1 MQKKYIIKLTAHL
14 QAAACGVTLSLPAA
28 FRREPQL
35 LTAVRAVE
43 HGIFPQMAKAK
54 RGGGFVFAAARAGER
69 ERANGIHEY
78 DNPER
83 HNRRQSAPECGSLRR
98 LRKDQDED
106 RRKAQD
112 EDRPQDA
119 DPLVI
124 QHAYL
129 PRVIFLI
136 CVI

>member
-1 MQKKYIIKLTAHL
+1 MQKKYIKFTAHL

-28 FRREPQL
+28 FRRKPKL
-35 LTAVRAVE
+35 RAAVRAVE
-43 HGIFPQMAKAK
+43 HGILPQTAERK

-78 DNPER
+78 DDPER
-83 HNRRQSAPECGSLRR
+83 YNRRQGAPECGSPRR

-112 EDRPQDA
+112 EDRPQDV

-129 PRVIFLI
+129 PRVIFVI